1 MDLKTAIALVDKD
14 NFDLTGDYEDRA
26 EVVAKA
32 RKGVDAAELVEMLRS
47 GEIPEVVDAYR
58 AVIRATDEEILT
70 ALAELAH
77 W

>member
-26 EVVAKA
+26 EIVAEA

-47 GEIPEVVDAYR
+47 GETPEVVDAYR
-58 AVIRATDEEILT
+58 AVIRATDEEIAA
-70 ALAELAH
+70 ALAS
-77 W
+77 